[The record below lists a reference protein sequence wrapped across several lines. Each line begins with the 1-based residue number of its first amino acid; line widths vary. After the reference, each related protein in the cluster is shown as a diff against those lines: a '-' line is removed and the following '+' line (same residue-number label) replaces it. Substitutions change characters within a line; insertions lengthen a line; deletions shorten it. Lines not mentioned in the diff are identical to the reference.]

1 MPVSWKAELF
11 VVARIPAEIV
21 STSGSDVLIFAF
33 PAPFFL
39 ATDLTASH
47 SSRSRRVSS
56 HFFLSFFFLLSS
68 LRRMVASKEEKGNK
82 KVRKGKERKGEGIE
96 FGKKV
101 SRAEKADEGQAV

>member
-1 MPVSWKAELF
+1 M
-11 VVARIPAEIV
+11 ARMPAEIV

-56 HFFLSFFFLLSS
+56 HFFLLLLLSS

-101 SRAEKADEGQAV
+101 SREKAEEGQAV